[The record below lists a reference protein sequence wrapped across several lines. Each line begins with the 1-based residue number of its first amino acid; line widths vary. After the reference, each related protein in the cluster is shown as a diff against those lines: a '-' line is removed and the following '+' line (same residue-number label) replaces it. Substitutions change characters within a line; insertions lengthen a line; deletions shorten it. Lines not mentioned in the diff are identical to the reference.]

1 MAGNR
6 HMFKKVLIV
15 AFLFCL
21 GAVQAQLVQKKDTSG
36 KKVNLSMQQP
46 LVVIADTSNKVK
58 ALDDSVSTVNKD
70 PTLVDA
76 VRTSA
81 ISKGAE
87 IVGQSLKDVLSPTSP
102 EAKAVEVERDYR

>member
-1 MAGNR
+1 MVKR
-6 HMFKKVLIV
+6 SLII
-15 AFLFCL
+15 ASLFCV
-21 GAVQAQLVQKKDTSG
+21 GAVYAQLVQKNDASEKN
-36 KKVNLSMQQP
+36 VNLSMQQP
-46 LVVIADTSNKVK
+46 LVMTAGSGNNVK
-58 ALDDSVSTVNKD
+58 ALDDSVSTVNKN

-76 VRTSA
+76 VRTGA

>member
-1 MAGNR
+1 MVKR
-6 HMFKKVLIV
+6 SLII
-15 AFLFCL
+15 ASLFCV
-21 GAVQAQLVQKKDTSG
+21 GAVYAQLVQKNDASEKN
-36 KKVNLSMQQP
+36 VNLSMQQP
-46 LVVIADTSNKVK
+46 LVMTAGSGNNVK

-76 VRTSA
+76 VRTGA